1 MAKTPLFRGSCTAII
16 TPFTKT
22 GVDYEQLERNIEFQY
37 ENGTAA
43 VVACGTTGE
52 NATLTG
58 GEHSEVI
65 RRVIT
70 HGKGRLKVIAGVGR
84 EQHGARSEASRGR
97 RSSWGQTAYL

>member
-43 VVACGTTGE
+43 VVGLA
-52 NATLTG
+52 
-58 GEHSEVI
+58 
-65 RRVIT
+65 
-70 HGKGRLKVIAGVGR
+70 
-84 EQHGARSEASRGR
+84 ARPAKTR
-97 RSSWGQTAYL
+97 RSPAVSTVMSSVG